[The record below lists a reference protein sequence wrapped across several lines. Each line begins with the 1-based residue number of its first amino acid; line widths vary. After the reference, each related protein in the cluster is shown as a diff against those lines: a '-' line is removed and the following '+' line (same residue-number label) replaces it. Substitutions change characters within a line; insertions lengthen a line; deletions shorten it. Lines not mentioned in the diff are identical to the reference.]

1 MCDYVFKMILK
12 KYYKGHFHLSVLLST
27 QAMHPVKYSSVYLY
41 NHYTLQESRYNVIEV
56 CGFCKLT
63 QHVIRNC
70 SLCAKTWSTFLQLA
84 DGPVSYGHK
93 KRPCLGVTSAMLNI
107 NFSTKSLIT

>member
-1 MCDYVFKMILK
+1 MCDDVFKMILK
-12 KYYKGHFHLSVLLST
+12 KYLSVLLST

-41 NHYTLQESRYNVIEV
+41 NHYTLPDSRCNVIKV
-56 CGFCKLT
+56 CGFYKLT
-63 QHVIRNC
+63 LHVIWNC
-70 SLCAKTWSTFLQLA
+70 CLCAKTWSTFLQLA

-93 KRPCLGVTSAMLNI
+93 KRACLGVRSAMLNI